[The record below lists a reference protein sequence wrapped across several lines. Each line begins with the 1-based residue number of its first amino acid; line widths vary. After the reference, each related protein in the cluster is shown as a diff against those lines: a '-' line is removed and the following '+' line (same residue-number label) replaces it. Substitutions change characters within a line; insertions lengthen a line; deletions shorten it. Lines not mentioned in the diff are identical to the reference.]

1 MAFPPVDPELG
12 ARALDVVGAI
22 ADARGV
28 TFAQVSIAWLL
39 AQPVTIVAAAGLIIL
54 GTVLSQNA
62 RVTSLNHSIAEIDA
76 QSRALAPQIEKVKR
90 LAQERAELDLRLGII
105 SKLEKGRTQSV
116 RLMDELA
123 RCVPDHLWMTQAQQ
137 DASGQLSLEGVT
149 YSNLVVSDFMSR
161 LERSPLF
168 ADVELRVAERSLVSQ
183 KDVVKFQISCQVT
196 PDERAN

>member
-1 MAFPPVDPELG
+1 IRINLLPKEDKAQRRAAVNFQAGDLVLPV
-12 ARALDVVGAI
+12 A
-22 ADARGV
+22 
-28 TFAQVSIAWLL
+28 
-39 AQPVTIVAAAGLIIL
+39 IVAAAGLIIL
-54 GTVLSQNA
+54 GTVMSQNA
-62 RVTSLNHSIAEIDA
+62 RVSSLDNEIADIDA

-123 RCVPDHLWMTQAQQ
+123 RCVPDHLWMTTAQQ

-168 ADVELRVAERSLVSQ
+168 ASVELSVAERGQVAS
-183 KDVVKFQISCQVT
+183 KDVVKFKLSCQIT
-196 PDERAN
+196 PEERAN